1 MKVLAIH
8 IKMFFFALFAFTI
21 STVLACSDLVNY
33 ATGVSDCSRRAYLCN
48 QAAYYSLMT
57 TQCPV
62 TCGRCYSNSTSYS
75 TSTSCVDLTNPY
87 TGVSDCPRRAYL
99 CNQAN
104 YYSLMTTQCPR
115 TCGRCSSTVTVTY
128 SSSSSCTDRTNPYT
142 GVSDCS
148 SRSYLCNNSLYYSLM
163 TTQCPATCGR
173 CSTASTSSTTT
184 STSTTCAD
192 LTNPSTGISDCPN
205 RVAYCTNAIYLS
217 LMQVQ
222 CRKTCGFCT

>member
-1 MKVLAIH
+1 
-8 IKMFFFALFAFTI
+8 MFFFALFTFTI
-21 STVLACSDLVNY
+21 STVSACSDLVNY
-33 ATGVSDCSRRAYLCN
+33 ATGVSDCASRAYLCN
-48 QAAYYSLMT
+48 QAAYYTLMT

-62 TCGRCYSNSTSYS
+62 TCGRCSSNTTSY
-75 TSTSCVDLTNPY
+75 STSCVDLTNPY
-87 TGVSDCPRRAYL
+87 TGVSDCSSRAYL
-99 CNQAN
+99 
-104 YYSLMTTQCPR
+104 S
-115 TCGRCSSTVTVTY
+115 TCGRCSSATTVT
-128 SSSSSCTDRTNPYT
+128 SSSSTSCTDLTNPYT

-148 SRSYLCNNSLYYSLM
+148 SRAYLCNNSLYYSLM

-205 RVAYCTNAIYLS
+205 RVAYCTNAVYLS